1 MTLALIAALPAELRP
16 LTRGWQRRDTSQG
29 PIFLGHIGDLDA
41 VAACAGMG
49 AAAVT
54 RACERVLA
62 LENRAAGNI
71 DTLVSIGFAGSLS
84 CGLRP
89 PDAASV
95 REVIDAATGERFPT
109 DHPTGDLPAHR
120 LITLDHVAGPRE
132 KSSLALQYQAV
143 LVDMEAATVAR
154 LARARSLR
162 FLCVKAVTD
171 APSDK
176 LPDFSP
182 FITADGQLRI
192 PSLLVWAL
200 VHPQSWSPLRR
211 LARNSARAAAELAN
225 FLPRCLAP
233 PR

>member
-16 LTRGWQRRDTSQG
+16 LTRGWQRRDTPQG
-29 PIFLGHIGDLDA
+29 PIFLGRIGDHES

-62 LENRAAGNI
+62 LENRGAIPI

-89 PDAASV
+89 PDATSV
-95 REVIDAATGERFPT
+95 REVIDAVTGEHFPT
-109 DHPTGDLPAHR
+109 DHALGDLPAHR
-120 LITLDHVAGPRE
+120 LITLDHVAGSSE

-154 LARARSLR
+154 LARARGLR
-162 FLCVKAVTD
+162 FLCVKAITD
-171 APSDK
+171 APSDH

-192 PSLLVWAL
+192 PALVAWAL
-200 VHPQSWSPLRR
+200 VHPQSWASLRR
-211 LARNSARAAAELAN
+211 LARNSARAATELAN
-225 FLPRCLAP
+225 SLPHCLVP